1 MNTSPTI
8 TLACCAFVSLCAC
21 DLQKIGNQATAK
33 TVAVSTL
40 LTTPEIQVKGGAIA
54 GNGFDASI
62 PAFDAGFTIDAGVL
76 FDDAG
81 ITIPAQNLA
90 FVFFGQRQG
99 DNPDSPPVGTAGASA
114 KLKEVGGATFT
125 LDDQGSG
132 TYALS
137 PDAGFVYKPNAT
149 YQFEFGL
156 NNQTY
161 LAEVV
166 NVPGKENIPEFH
178 PAAGYIELDAGA
190 GSDAGVFVFIRPDP
204 PQGQNRNFGFVNVFA
219 VSAQG
224 QGAPTYS
231 NIPTTPLGFIKLL
244 LAPTDWTTT
253 RVEIPGYA
261 FPDPD
266 ANYIV
271 VLQSAKLGGPK
282 SDNLFSGSAILAGTA
297 DVAIVKTRK

>member
-1 MNTSPTI
+1 MNTSPRI
-8 TLACCAFVSLCAC
+8 TLAALALLAGSAC

-40 LTTPEIQVKGGAIA
+40 LTTPPIEVKGAAIA
-54 GNGFDASI
+54 GNGFDAGL
-62 PAFDAGFTIDAGVL
+62 PDLDGGLL
-76 FDDAG
+76 FDGG
-81 ITIPAQNLA
+81 ITFDDGGIKIPEQNLA

-99 DNPDSPPVGTAGASA
+99 ESPDSPPVGTAGATA
-114 KLKEVGGATFT
+114 TLKEVGGGNFT

-149 YQFEFGL
+149 YQFEFVL
-156 NNQTY
+156 AAQTY
-161 LAEVV
+161 VAEVER
-166 NVPGKENIPEFH
+166 VPGKENIPEFH
-178 PAAGYIELDAGA
+178 PAAGFVELNAGQ
-190 GSDAGVFVFIRPDP
+190 SMTFIRPDP
-204 PQGQNRNFGFVNVFA
+204 PQGQNRNFGFVNVFPINNQG
-219 VSAQG
+219 SQG
-224 QGAPTYS
+224 QPTYT

-253 RVEIPGYA
+253 SVEIPGTA
-261 FPDPD
+261 FPNPD
-266 ANYIV
+266 SNYIV

-297 DVAIVKTRK
+297 DVAIIKTRK